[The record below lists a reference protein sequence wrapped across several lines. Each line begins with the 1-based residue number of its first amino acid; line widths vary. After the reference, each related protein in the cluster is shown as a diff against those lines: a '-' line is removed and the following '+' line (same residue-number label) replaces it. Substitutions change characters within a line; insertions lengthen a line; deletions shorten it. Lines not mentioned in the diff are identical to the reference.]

1 MGLSGNLTINW
12 LPKFQFFC
20 RCATNADFRLADWQV
35 NEVNIVVKC
44 SNRFP
49 IPKLDRFLED
59 LKFRDRESVKAF
71 HNNVYLI
78 YLPVCKCAVCVCH
91 TLFFCYSLG
100 YPLGYSTP
108 VP

>member
-20 RCATNADFRLADWQV
+20 RCATNADCRLGDWQV

-49 IPKLDRFLED
+49 IPKLDF
-59 LKFRDRESVKAF
+59 
-71 HNNVYLI
+71 
-78 YLPVCKCAVCVCH
+78 
-91 TLFFCYSLG
+91 
-100 YPLGYSTP
+100 
-108 VP
+108 